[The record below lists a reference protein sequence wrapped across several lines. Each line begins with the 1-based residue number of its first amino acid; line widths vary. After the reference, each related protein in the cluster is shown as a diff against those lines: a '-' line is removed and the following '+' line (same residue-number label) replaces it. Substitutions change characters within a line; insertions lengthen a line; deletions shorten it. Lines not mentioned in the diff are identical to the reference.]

1 MDQKHEKRSA
11 AYGGIDIGELGTAAM
26 PLLLKIKTERQ
37 FADMKAP
44 RAANM
49 AAVPSG
55 ICLDYEAMEEDESGE
70 DAPVLFD
77 AYTGE
82 NAEAEPPH
90 SQSELVTGG
99 ELKRDGDSIVL
110 SWREF
115 DGWNM
120 TIMSIAFDPADP
132 ATVSLGRQEVTP
144 FAVVMEAL
152 SGKRQPELCLVLE
165 RGRRHICLLDTQGD
179 LREVAV
185 RTFKLENSLLR
196 RGAMLLDYSV
206 EIHGLRAER
215 TRIQIKAKRA
225 PEE

>member
-1 MDQKHEKRSA
+1 MDQKDEKRSA
-11 AYGGIDIGELGTAAM
+11 AYGGIDISELGTDAM
-26 PLLLKIKTERQ
+26 PILLKIKTERQ

-44 RAANM
+44 QAANV

-70 DAPVLFD
+70 DAPILFD
-77 AYTGE
+77 ASMGE

-99 ELKRDGDSIVL
+99 ELKRDGDNIIL

-120 TIMSIAFDPADP
+120 TVMSIVFDPADP

-152 SGKRQPELCLVLE
+152 SGKRQPEICLVLE

-215 TRIQIKAKRA
+215 TRIQIKAKRVPA
-225 PEE
+225 E

>member
-1 MDQKHEKRSA
+1 
-11 AYGGIDIGELGTAAM
+11 
-26 PLLLKIKTERQ
+26 
-37 FADMKAP
+37 
-44 RAANM
+44 
-49 AAVPSG
+49 
-55 ICLDYEAMEEDESGE
+55 
-70 DAPVLFD
+70 
-77 AYTGE
+77 
-82 NAEAEPPH
+82 
-90 SQSELVTGG
+90 
-99 ELKRDGDSIVL
+99 
-110 SWREF
+110 
-115 DGWNM
+115 
-120 TIMSIAFDPADP
+120 MSIAFDPADP